1 MKITFKELTV
11 PFNPAKSDALLDDW
25 RWLVGR
31 NVQLLL
37 VSAFGDLFL
46 RDGAGTVHWLETG
59 AGRYKRIATSAD
71 EFRGRMQQ
79 REYADS
85 WFSPEVVGDLIT
97 RGMRLQPN
105 ECYSYIKP
113 PQLGGDLGIDNVEAA
128 DLEVHCSMFGQIAKQ
143 VKDLPPG
150 AKIGKIK
157 IE

>member
-1 MKITFKELTV
+1 MKITWKELTV
-11 PFNPAKSDALLDDW
+11 PHHPAKADALLDDW
-25 RWLVGR
+25 RWLVGSD
-31 NVQLLL
+31 VQLLL

-46 RDGAGTVHWLETG
+46 RDRGGQVHWLETG
-59 AGRYKRIATSAD
+59 AARYKPIAASVD
-71 EFRGRMQQ
+71 EFQRNMQQ
-79 REYADS
+79 RECADS

-113 PQLGGDLGIDNVEAA
+113 PQLGGDLGIDNVETT

-157 IE
+157 IG